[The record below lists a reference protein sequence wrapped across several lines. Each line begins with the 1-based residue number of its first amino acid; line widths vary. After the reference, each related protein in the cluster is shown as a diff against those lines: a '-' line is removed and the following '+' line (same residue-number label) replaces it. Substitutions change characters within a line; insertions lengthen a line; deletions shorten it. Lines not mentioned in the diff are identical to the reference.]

1 MKTCPV
7 CSAQLFDDIDTC
19 FGCMYSFTHGGA
31 HGRQELTEKLPT
43 VQAQSLHTQGLHG
56 QELQTQSLHTQ
67 GLHGQEL
74 QTQSL
79 HTQGLHTQGLQAQR
93 AQTQGSPARDQ
104 GNDVTAPLVAKAPLA
119 TSVPMASLSSLSPL
133 PYQSSAPRVV
143 QSNAEECWSLRLVLQ
158 TGQQPKRVWEIDLSR
173 QS

>member
-67 GLHGQEL
+67 GLH
-74 QTQSL
+74 
-79 HTQGLHTQGLQAQR
+79 TQGLQAQR

-119 TSVPMASLSSLSPL
+119 TSVPMASLPSLSSL